1 MAVKQYTA
9 AGGVVVQQG
18 VMAGLD
24 PAQLYL
30 LVLDRPARNEVRLP
44 KGHIDDGESAREAAL
59 RETAEEAG
67 FTDLEVLDDLG
78 SQIVE
83 YDYQGH
89 HYIRRERYFLM
100 RLTSPTQIERNE
112 IDTKQFQV
120 RWVPIEEATAQLTY
134 TAEQQW
140 VERAIHC
147 LKDRA

>member
-18 VMAGLD
+18 VMASLD

-30 LVLDRPARNEVRLP
+30 LVLDRPVRNEVRLP

-120 RWVPIEEATAQLTY
+120 RWVPIEEAIAQLTY
-134 TAEQQW
+134 AAEQQW

-147 LKDRA
+147 LKNRT